1 VCAEEVRPWHA
12 TGDGLSVELQVTP
25 GAKADRVTGVERQ
38 DDGRAV
44 LRVRLKAPPAEGKAN
59 QALIRLLAKRWG
71 LAKSDLTLVAG
82 QNARRKRLHL
92 AGDPDTLA
100 ARLAAEVSG

>member
-1 VCAEEVRPWHA
+1 VSAEHARPWRA
-12 TGDGLSVELQVTP
+12 AGDGLSVELQVTP
-25 GAKADRVTGVERQ
+25 GAKADRVEGVQRL

-59 QALIRLLAKRWG
+59 RALVQLLAKRWG
-71 LAKSDLTLVAG
+71 LGKSDVTLVAG
-82 QNARRKRLHL
+82 ESARRKRLHL

-100 ARLAAEVSG
+100 ARLAEET